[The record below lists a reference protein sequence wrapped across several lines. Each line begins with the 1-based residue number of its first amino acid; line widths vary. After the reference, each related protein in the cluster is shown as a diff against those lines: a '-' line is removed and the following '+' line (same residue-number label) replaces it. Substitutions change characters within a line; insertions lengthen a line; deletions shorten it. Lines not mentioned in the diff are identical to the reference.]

1 MIKAIFWD
9 NDGVLVNTEYF
20 YYEANRITFAK
31 LGIEL
36 TKEMYVENFLKKSN
50 GTWHLLQEKGY
61 DEKTI
66 SLLRDERNYY
76 YSKLLEEKAEAI
88 NGVEEVLQ
96 KLYGKILMGI
106 VTSSRKD
113 HFDIIH
119 NKTGFLKY
127 FDFVLTS
134 DDYSKTKPDP
144 EPYLKALQVSNMK
157 KEESIVIE
165 DSERGLK
172 SALAAGL
179 RCYIIPTDLTK
190 DSDFAGASKILNDIR
205 EFTIE

>member
-1 MIKAIFWD
+1 
-9 NDGVLVNTEYF
+9 
-20 YYEANRITFAK
+20 
-31 LGIEL
+31 
-36 TKEMYVENFLKKSN
+36 MYVENFLKKSN

-66 SLLRDERNYY
+66 SLLREERNFYY
-76 YSKLLEEKAEAI
+76 AKLLEEKAQAI
-88 NGVEEVLQ
+88 EGVEEIVKSFLG
-96 KLYGKILMGI
+96 KLLMGI

-119 NKTGFLKY
+119 KKTGLLKY

-134 DDYSKTKPDP
+134 EDYSKTKPDP
-144 EPYLKALQVSNMK
+144 EPYLRALKVSKMK
-157 KEESIVIE
+157 KEECIVIE

-179 RCYIIPTDLTK
+179 KCYIIPTDLTK
-190 DSDFAGASKILNDIR
+190 DSDFSGASKILNDIS
-205 EFTIE
+205 ELTIE

>member
-9 NDGVLVNTEYF
+9 NDGVLVNTEHF
-20 YYEANRITFAK
+20 YYEANRVIFAK

-66 SLLRDERNYY
+66 SLLREERNFYY
-76 YSKLLEEKAEAI
+76 AKLLEEKAQAI
-88 NGVEEVLQ
+88 EGVEEIVKSFLG
-96 KLYGKILMGI
+96 KLLMGI

-119 NKTGFLKY
+119 KKTGLLKY

-134 DDYSKTKPDP
+134 EDYSKTKPDP
-144 EPYLKALQVSNMK
+144 EPYLRALKVSKMK
-157 KEESIVIE
+157 KEECIVIE

-179 RCYIIPTDLTK
+179 KCYIIPTDLTK
-190 DSDFAGASKILNDIR
+190 DSDFSGASKILNDIS
-205 EFTIE
+205 ELTIE